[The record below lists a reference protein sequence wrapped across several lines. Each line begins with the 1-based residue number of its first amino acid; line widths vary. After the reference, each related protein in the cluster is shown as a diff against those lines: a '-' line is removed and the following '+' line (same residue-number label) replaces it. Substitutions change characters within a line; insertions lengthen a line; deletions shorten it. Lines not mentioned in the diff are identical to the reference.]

1 MLLVTEPIIEKKY
14 YFLCGMP
21 RAGNTLFASLVNQN
35 SQVKVT
41 SNSIVSSLL
50 YNIVSIKQQENFINF
65 PDHESIDNVL
75 RNLFDVYY
83 MDWQAKNIIDRSSWG
98 TPCNLSVIKQIFNDV
113 KFIVLYRPVLECLAS
128 FVKINKPDNVEKFCD
143 LMMKKDS
150 MIEKSLWSIKN
161 LIKEKENHIIIHY
174 DNFIADPIKEI
185 KRAFSFLNIEYSPIN
200 LNSIEQLKLNNV
212 QYDDSFLNMDL
223 HTIRTDEVKLNKY
236 KIEDYLPSSVIKK
249 YSNLDI

>member
-1 MLLVTEPIIEKKY
+1 MDSIEKNY

-35 SQVKVT
+35 DQVKVT
-41 SNSIVSSLL
+41 SNSIVSSLMF
-50 YNIVSIKQQENFINF
+50 NIVSIKQQENFINF

-75 RNLFDVYY
+75 RNLFDIYY
-83 MDWQAKNIIDRSSWG
+83 MNWQTKNIIDRSTWG

-113 KFIVLYRPVLECLAS
+113 KFIVLYRPVLKCLAS
-128 FVKINKPDNVEKFCD
+128 FVKINKPNNVEEFCD

-174 DNFIADPIKEI
+174 DNFIVDPIKEI

-200 LNSIEQLKLNNV
+200 LNNIEQLKLNNI
-212 QYDDSFLNMDL
+212 QYDDSVLKMDL
-223 HTIRTDEVKLNKY
+223 HTIRTDEIKLNKY